1 MEIRTIE
8 TEDYAEIKVLIQKA
22 FENEEHSDGDEQL
35 LVERIRKEKSYQ
47 KEFEVIA
54 LINSEIVGHGLLS
67 PIIIEQKESSLIE
80 DAVMAL
86 APLAV
91 KKEYQGKGIGR
102 AIIEELENRAKTAG
116 YQGLSILGDPGY
128 YQRFGYFPAKIKQ
141 IEAPFEI
148 ESNYF
153 LIKELTE
160 NSLENCQG
168 IVRYLPAFGLN

>member
-67 PIIIEQKESSLIE
+67 PVIIEQKESSLIE
-80 DAVMAL
+80 DA
-86 APLAV
+86 
-91 KKEYQGKGIGR
+91 
-102 AIIEELENRAKTAG
+102 IIAELENRAKTAG
-116 YQGLSILGDPGY
+116 YQGLSILGDPVY

>member
-1 MEIRTIE
+1 
-8 TEDYAEIKVLIQKA
+8 
-22 FENEEHSDGDEQL
+22 
-35 LVERIRKEKSYQ
+35 
-47 KEFEVIA
+47 
-54 LINSEIVGHGLLS
+54 
-67 PIIIEQKESSLIE
+67 
-80 DAVMAL
+80 MAL

-102 AIIEELENRAKTAG
+102 AIIAELENRAKTAG

-128 YQRFGYFPAKIKQ
+128 YQRFGYFPAKTKQ

>member
-67 PIIIEQKESSLIE
+67 PVIIEQKESSIIE

-91 KKEYQGKGIGR
+91 KKNIKAR
-102 AIIEELENRAKTAG
+102 ELV
-116 YQGLSILGDPGY
+116 GLL
-128 YQRFGYFPAKIKQ
+128 
-141 IEAPFEI
+141 
-148 ESNYF
+148 
-153 LIKELTE
+153 
-160 NSLENCQG
+160 
-168 IVRYLPAFGLN
+168 